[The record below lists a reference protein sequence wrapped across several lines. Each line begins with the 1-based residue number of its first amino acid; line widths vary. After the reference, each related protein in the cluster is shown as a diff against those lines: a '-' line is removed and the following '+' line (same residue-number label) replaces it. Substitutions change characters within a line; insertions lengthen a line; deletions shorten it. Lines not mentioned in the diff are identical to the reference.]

1 MLDDLYRQIVMDHAK
16 YKRNYGK
23 LEGQKG
29 VHTILYKNPTCGD
42 VMVLYI
48 QLGENG
54 IEDLS
59 FEGEGCSISMASCS
73 MMTELLKINTVKECR
88 EKREAFERLIRDG
101 ELKDD
106 VDLGDAAS
114 LQGVHRLRARHNC
127 ALMPW
132 QALDKWLEE
141 QEIGNH

>member
-1 MLDDLYRQIVMDHAK
+1 MLDNLYRQVVMDHAK
-16 YKRNYGK
+16 YKRNYGE
-23 LEGQKG
+23 LSGQSDIYKI
-29 VHTILYKNPTCGD
+29 HYKNPTCGD

-48 QLGENG
+48 RIGTEK

-73 MMTELLKINTVKECR
+73 MMTDLLKNRTVKECVN
-88 EKREAFERLIRDG
+88 KREAFERLIREG
-101 ELKDD
+101 ELDD
-106 VDLGDAAS
+106 EDDLGDAAS
-114 LQGVHRLRARHNC
+114 LQGVHNLPARHNC

-141 QEIGNH
+141 HRNGG